1 MPPIAAV
8 GLSEAE
14 ARRRGL
20 VFRINAASTP
30 DWFTARRLAERVY
43 GHKVLI
49 EEHSDLVLGAHLVG
63 PGADEVI
70 NLANEQCEKAESSDE
85 VIASLLYASARFN
98 AFLIAATAQSAA
110 DIQSGKDDAV
120 AYFTEQYRQLLQDN
134 LDDYIE
140 NFDEY
145 NA

>member
-1 MPPIAAV
+1 M
-8 GLSEAE
+8 STEALDD
-14 ARRRGL
+14 AFWQR
-20 VFRINAASTP
+20 
-30 DWFTARRLAERVY
+30 
-43 GHKVLI
+43 
-49 EEHSDLVLGAHLVG
+49 
-63 PGADEVI
+63 ADEVI

-98 AFLIAATAQSAA
+98 AFLIAAAAQSAA

>member
-1 MPPIAAV
+1 M
-8 GLSEAE
+8 STEALDD
-14 ARRRGL
+14 AFWQR
-20 VFRINAASTP
+20 
-30 DWFTARRLAERVY
+30 
-43 GHKVLI
+43 
-49 EEHSDLVLGAHLVG
+49 
-63 PGADEVI
+63 ADEVI
-70 NLANEQCEKAESSDE
+70 NLANAQCESADSTDE
-85 VIASLLYASARFN
+85 VSASLLYASARFN
-98 AFLIAATAQSAA
+98 AFQIAATAQSAA